1 MGIGHWARTYLV
13 VEQREELATEGELHE
28 QIEVLRVRE
37 ARAVA
42 DDAVMVAGEE
52 RILLGDHL
60 PVLVLL
66 QGEGLENRF
75 HRVQLARHSM
85 ARLTR

>member
-1 MGIGHWARTYLV
+1 MWH
-13 VEQREELATEGELHE
+13 
-28 QIEVLRVRE
+28 LRVRE

-75 HRVQLARHSM
+75 HSVQLARHSM
-85 ARLTR
+85 ARLVS